1 MSRQWKP
8 AETSASLHPIV
19 VTPLTMRTLETECAG
34 ISWNGNSHIYPP
46 TILRLSHHTSTTL
59 TQIQDPFLV
68 IGDVRGT
75 FELSS
80 CYNVTIDCRSSD
92 MVATITTNKIFTG
105 KIYAKDNPNSCV
117 VDVDGDIEF
126 SISMAYNDLECN
138 VKREALGVYTNQV
151 ALKFSDQTHCWPG
164 DHTAS

>member
-1 MSRQWKP
+1 M
-8 AETSASLHPIV
+8 V
-19 VTPLTMRTLETECAG
+19 
-34 ISWNGNSHIYPP
+34 
-46 TILRLSHHTSTTL
+46 
-59 TQIQDPFLV
+59 
-68 IGDVRGT
+68 GT
-75 FELSS
+75 YELAS

-151 ALKFSDQTHCWPG
+151 GPLLEIVDTGPKILNR
-164 DHTAS
+164 

>member
-1 MSRQWKP
+1 MEACRD
-8 AETSASLHPIV
+8 LC
-19 VTPLTMRTLETECAG
+19 LTAPYRCHSFDYADTGDRVCRYLLKTFFLNLIEPTL
-34 ISWNGNSHIYPP
+34 
-46 TILRLSHHTSTTL
+46 LRLSHHTSTTL

-151 ALKFSDQTHCWPG
+151 TSQFSQQSHIEI
-164 DHTAS
+164 TAA

>member
-1 MSRQWKP
+1 M
-8 AETSASLHPIV
+8 ALV
-19 VTPLTMRTLETECAG
+19 
-34 ISWNGNSHIYPP
+34 NP

-151 ALKFSDQTHCWPG
+151 AGQFSHQTQELIHHCPG
-164 DHTAS
+164 YHTAS